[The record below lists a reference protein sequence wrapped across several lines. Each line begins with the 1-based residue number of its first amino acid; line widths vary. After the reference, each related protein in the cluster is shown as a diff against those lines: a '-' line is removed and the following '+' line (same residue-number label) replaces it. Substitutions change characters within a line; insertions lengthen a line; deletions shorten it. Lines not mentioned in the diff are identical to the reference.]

1 MTSSELDV
9 GMRCIKYMLFVTNF
23 MFAMIGFLLISIGS
37 TVNAIYSDFEH
48 FMDSHYFSPSAL
60 FIAIGIIMFFV
71 SLFGCIG
78 AFKQSVVLVNIYGSL
93 LFVILIL
100 EISAA
105 IAAYVMR
112 GDVDGFLT
120 EKMEETI
127 VKTDDSE
134 IMEAWNFTQERLG
147 CCGVRGWEDWKP
159 KRLTFDEK
167 LYEDIPESCF
177 EGDEKVESAL
187 YKNGCLDRLH
197 FVIVECA
204 YLIGTGGICV
214 AIVQVLGV
222 IFASMLAK
230 SIRRLKTESERERQ
244 EERQRMYAQLAQG
257 PLDGKVVPVPV
268 VYIAPEMNA

>member
-1 MTSSELDV
+1 MTNSELDV

-48 FMDSHYFSPSAL
+48 FMDSQYFSPSAL
-60 FIAIGIIMFFV
+60 FIAIGVIMFFV

-78 AFKQSVVLVNIYGSL
+78 AFKQSVLLVNIYGSL
-93 LFVILIL
+93 LFIILIL
-100 EISAA
+100 EVSAA

-112 GDVDGFLT
+112 GDVDVFLDR
-120 EKMEETI
+120 KMRETIEETD
-127 VKTDDSE
+127 TNPE
-134 IMEAWNFTQERLG
+134 IKEAWDFTQERLG
-147 CCGVRGWEDWKP
+147 CCGITSYKDWMKH
-159 KRLTFDEK
+159 TFDDQFE
-167 LYEDIPESCF
+167 YVPESCF
-177 EGDEKVESAL
+177 DGPKVSENL
-187 YKNGCLDRLH
+187 YENGCLDRLH

-214 AIVQVLGV
+214 AIVQLLGV

-244 EERQRMYAQLAQG
+244 QERMRMYAQLAQG
-257 PLDGKVVPVPV
+257 QGDQKVAPVPV
-268 VYIAPEMNA
+268 VYVAPEMNA